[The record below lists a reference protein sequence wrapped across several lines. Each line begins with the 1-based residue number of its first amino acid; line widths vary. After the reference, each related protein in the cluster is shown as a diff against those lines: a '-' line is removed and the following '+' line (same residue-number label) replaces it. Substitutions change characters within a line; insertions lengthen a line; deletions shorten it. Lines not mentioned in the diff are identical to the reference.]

1 MSPWSTTSTGRGPCN
16 VVLSLCARIYSVDRA
31 RPSRFS
37 VQPRGCT
44 HKPPYST
51 GEARRA
57 PAAREQPDSELRA
70 TKKSRAA
77 LLLGGA
83 ASPTARCGRLLVG
96 CSSRNG
102 GGGRAVRRRRTRCTA
117 NTAPDSA
124 NWARGPGSE
133 ALPSQPERDVAS
145 LARGPAR
152 LRQRAHERR
161 VRRSL
166 RPVLP
171 PGTSAFRARLAPR

>member
-1 MSPWSTTSTGRGPCN
+1 MLYSR
-16 VVLSLCARIYSVDRA
+16 LRAHSVDRA
-31 RPSRFS
+31 RPSRFSS

-133 ALPSQPERDVAS
+133 ALPSQPERDVAR
-145 LARGPAR
+145 LARGSAL
-152 LRQRAHERR
+152 LRQR
-161 VRRSL
+161 S
-166 RPVLP
+166 PTPSSPKSP
-171 PGTSAFRARLAPR
+171 PGTSAPRARLAPR

>member
-1 MSPWSTTSTGRGPCN
+1 MTSTGRGPCN
-16 VVLSLCARIYSVDRA
+16 VVLSLAMRAHSVDRA

-57 PAAREQPDSELRA
+57 PAARKQPDSELRA
-70 TKKSRAA
+70 TKNRAPRCCSA
-77 LLLGGA
+77 APRAPRLVAAGLLLE
-83 ASPTARCGRLLVG
+83 P

-133 ALPSQPERDVAS
+133 ALPSQPERDVAR
-145 LARGPAR
+145 LARGSAR

-166 RPVLP
+166 RPVLRRP
-171 PGTSAFRARLAPR
+171 EPGLRRGEGPS